1 MTSKLLT
8 LLTQHVKNVHEK
20 ICGLQCRIC
29 EYASESQSDVHH
41 HVKAVHLKIMNLK
54 CDEIWR
60 LGHCSHFHFLLP
72 IYEQTFCVLPCYLS
86 EQQHIPIAK
95 QVFHPV

>member
-1 MTSKLLT
+1 MLELHIKTYHTKVATSVTSKLLT

-29 EYASESQSDVHH
+29 EYASESPSDVHN

-54 CDEIWR
+54 CEEVWR
-60 LGHCSHFHFLLP
+60 
-72 IYEQTFCVLPCYLS
+72 
-86 EQQHIPIAK
+86 
-95 QVFHPV
+95 